1 VAINQ
6 KRLGEGEEVV
16 FSSRTH
22 VKVLFVPVV
31 VLLLTAAVAGFLTS
45 LTDDRVLLW
54 VIWIVAA
61 ALVLVF
67 CVWPFLEWLA
77 ATYTVTNRRLTTH
90 RGVINR
96 TGHDIPLS
104 RISDVTYEKGLTD
117 RMLGCSTLRVSDA
130 SDQGAIEL
138 PDVPKVEQ
146 LQLLLAEQLYQG
158 GARDD
163 RRDDLRDDGA

>member
-1 VAINQ
+1 MAINQ
-6 KRLGEGEEVV
+6 KRLGEGEEIV
-16 FSSRTH
+16 FSTRTH
-22 VKVLFVPVV
+22 VKVLIVPAI

-45 LTDDRVLLW
+45 VTDNTVLRW
-54 VIWIVAA
+54 VIWVVA
-61 ALVLVF
+61 ALVLLVF
-67 CVWPFLEWLA
+67 CVWPFLEWLS

-117 RMLGCSTLRVSDA
+117 RVLGCGTLRISDA
-130 SDQGAIEL
+130 SDQGAVEL
-138 PDVPKVEQ
+138 PDVPRVEQ
-146 LQLLLAEQLYQG
+146 LQLLLSEQLFQG

-163 RRDDLRDDGA
+163 RRDDGA

>member
-117 RMLGCSTLRVSDA
+117 RMLGCGTLRVSDA